1 MIFHDSYT
9 FLLID
14 RSFLQTDFLKKKIG
28 TARVPVGSIFLIFQK
43 FVTIEIRK
51 NYKLQKFD
59 LLFKDDRLCYPDVIF
74 SVAIITCG
82 EFHIFENSSK
92 SCRGIEWKNSSSHF
106 RRINLRAIV
115 TCSDL
120 DILFWRI
127 HILRVKK

>member
-28 TARVPVGSIFLIFQK
+28 TARIPVGSIFLIFQK

-59 LLFKDDRLCYPDVIF
+59 LLFKDDPALLSGCHLF
-74 SVAIITCG
+74 SS
-82 EFHIFENSSK
+82 NY
-92 SCRGIEWKNSSSHF
+92 
-106 RRINLRAIV
+106 NLG
-115 TCSDL
+115 
-120 DILFWRI
+120 
-127 HILRVKK
+127 RVLYF